1 MDADD
6 AWLLHPLR
14 AAAAPFLLANLDAV
28 PDGDEAPRDGLS
40 ELILAPQQLPMA
52 TRRAAEGT
60 LAESERGWGSTS
72 KRQAGAEEK
81 KKKKK
86 KAGTFLVMV
95 PAGCGRGRMRLRRD
109 WKSGA
114 AEEKK
119 PAVSLSGSRTP
130 RWPARIAPP

>member
-1 MDADD
+1 
-6 AWLLHPLR
+6 
-14 AAAAPFLLANLDAV
+14 
-28 PDGDEAPRDGLS
+28 
-40 ELILAPQQLPMA
+40 MA

-81 KKKKK
+81 RKK

-95 PAGCGRGRMRLRRD
+95 RAGRMRLRRD

-119 PAVSLSGSRTP
+119 GGGFPFWVTHPALACTDRSTLNLKREGG
-130 RWPARIAPP
+130 